1 LGPREACLSERSWIV
16 PIEEIKSKGYDL
28 SARNPNR
35 KDEFYLPSPMEVLSE
50 IMEREREILNIIE
63 ELDQL
68 LSNNKQENET

>member
-1 LGPREACLSERSWIV
+1 
-16 PIEEIKSKGYDL
+16 
-28 SARNPNR
+28 
-35 KDEFYLPSPMEVLSE
+35 MEVLSE